1 MSEAAPI
8 ELAPKRLSRVSGAR
22 RGVRVGG
29 RWAHL
34 VLALAVVA
42 GVFVQ
47 VYLIGAYIF
56 GAGQGALDAHKTAG
70 WTVHGFEMLVFVA
83 ALVAWLPWVDLVL
96 SLLLAVIGTV
106 QVFSRASTAGSA
118 ESIRCSRSLLLAWQ
132 RRSSCGHADDAAT
145 HADRSTRPLPT
156 RLGKRLASTALDSA
170 GVDSA
175 RSRIRAGS
183 SGCPIP
189 VGSEQHRF
197 EQFCHARSRGFE
209 SPSLPFFKAAAQAVV
224 RA

>member
-34 VLALAVVA
+34 VLALGVVA

-70 WTVHGFEMLVFVA
+70 WTVHGFEMLVFVI
-83 ALVAWLPWVDLVL
+83 LIL
-96 SLLLAVIGTV
+96 SGFFYIWKKG
-106 QVFSRASTAGSA
+106 
-118 ESIRCSRSLLLAWQ
+118 
-132 RRSSCGHADDAAT
+132 
-145 HADRSTRPLPT
+145 
-156 RLGKRLASTALDSA
+156 ALDWA
-170 GVDSA
+170 ETG
-175 RSRIRAGS
+175 RSGR
-183 SGCPIP
+183 
-189 VGSEQHRF
+189 
-197 EQFCHARSRGFE
+197 
-209 SPSLPFFKAAAQAVV
+209 K
-224 RA
+224 